1 MANPATANEWERIA
15 NERGNPDYVGY
26 PDEEPEE
33 PEKVE
38 LHDDS
43 DELPF

>member
-1 MANPATANEWERIA
+1 MANPATANEWKRIA
-15 NERGNPDYVGY
+15 NELGNPDYVGY
-26 PDEEPEE
+26 PDEETEE

-38 LHDDS
+38 EQDNS